1 MPFEYISVDDAI
13 ARDGLRMV
21 VVGGIPSPWG
31 EAAKG
36 ILHVK
41 GIEWSAVRLV
51 YDSDELKRWAGQ
63 RSGPVAVYDGE
74 PPRSGWS
81 EILTLAER
89 LAPQPALVPDD
100 AEQRIAVFGITQELC
115 GEGGLG
121 WSRRLD
127 LIDARF
133 AGRGGFAEPVAKY
146 LARKYGY
153 RPGVGDDARRRVC
166 SGLAMLVARLKVQRE
181 AGSSYIVGDGLTA
194 ADIYCATF
202 AGMFQPLAE
211 NVCAMEKHMR
221 AAFATLDDET
231 KAVLDPVLF
240 EHRDMMYER
249 HLELPMSL

>member
-1 MPFEYISVDDAI
+1 MPFDYVSVDNAI
-13 ARDGLRMV
+13 SRDGLRMV

-36 ILHVK
+36 IMHVK
-41 GIEWSAVRLV
+41 GIQWTAVRLV

-63 RSGPVAVYDGE
+63 RSGPVAIYNGE

-81 EILTLAER
+81 EILALAER

-100 AEQRIAVFGITQELC
+100 ADERVTVLGIAQELC

-133 AGRGGFAEPVAKY
+133 EGRGGFAEPVAKY
-146 LARKYGY
+146 LSRKYGY
-153 RPGVGDDARRRVC
+153 RPGVGEAARRRMR
-166 SGLAMLVARLKVQRE
+166 SGLAMLAARLRAQKN
-181 AGSSYIVGDGLTA
+181 AGSDYIVGERLTA

-202 AGMFQPLAE
+202 AGMFGPLAE
-211 NVCAMEKHMR
+211 DVCAMEKHMR
-221 AAFATLDDET
+221 SAFATIDEET
-231 KAVLDPVLF
+231 EAVLDPVLF
-240 EHRDMMYER
+240 AHRDMMYER
-249 HLELPMSL
+249 HLELPLSL

>member
-1 MPFEYISVDDAI
+1 MPVNYVSVEDAI

-21 VVGGIPSPWG
+21 VVGDIPSPWG

-41 GIEWSAVRLV
+41 GIEWAAVRLV

-63 RSGPVAVYDGE
+63 RSGPVAIYNGE

-81 EILTLAER
+81 EILALAER
-89 LAPQPALVPDD
+89 LAPKPALVPDD
-100 AEQRIAVFGITQELC
+100 AGQRIAVFGIAQELC

-153 RPGVGDDARRRVC
+153 RPGVGDDARRRVR
-166 SGLAMLVARLKVQRE
+166 SALSMLSARLKSQRA
-181 AGSSYIVGDGLTA
+181 AGSEYIVGDGLTA

-211 NVCAMEKHMR
+211 DVCAMDKHMR
-221 AAFATLDDET
+221 IAFDTLDDDT
-231 KAVLDPVLF
+231 RAVLDPILF

-249 HLELPMSL
+249 HLELPLSL

>member
-1 MPFEYISVDDAI
+1 MPFEYISVEDAI

-21 VVGGIPSPWG
+21 VVGDIPSPWG

-63 RSGPVAVYDGE
+63 RSGPVAVYNGE

-100 AEQRIAVFGITQELC
+100 AEQRIAVFGIAQELC

-153 RPGVGDDARRRVC
+153 RPGVGDDARRRVR
-166 SGLAMLVARLKVQRE
+166 SGLAMLVARLRAQRA
-181 AGSSYIVGDGLTA
+181 AGSGYIVGDGLTA

>member
-1 MPFEYISVDDAI
+1 MPFDYISVDDAI

-36 ILHVK
+36 LMHVK
-41 GIEWSAVRLV
+41 GIEWAAVRLV
-51 YDSDELKRWAGQ
+51 YDSDALKRWAGQ
-63 RSGPVAVYDGE
+63 RSGPVAVYNSE

-81 EILTLAER
+81 EILALAER

-100 AEQRIAVFGITQELC
+100 AEERVAVLGIAQELC

-133 AGRGGFAEPVAKY
+133 EGRGGFAEPVAKY

-153 RPGVGDDARRRVC
+153 RPGVGDGARRRVR
-166 SGLAMLVARLKVQRE
+166 SGLAMLAARLKAQKS
-181 AGSSYIVGDGLTA
+181 AGSGYIVGERLTA

-202 AGMFQPLAE
+202 AGMFRPLAE

-221 AAFATLDDET
+221 VAFDTLDDET